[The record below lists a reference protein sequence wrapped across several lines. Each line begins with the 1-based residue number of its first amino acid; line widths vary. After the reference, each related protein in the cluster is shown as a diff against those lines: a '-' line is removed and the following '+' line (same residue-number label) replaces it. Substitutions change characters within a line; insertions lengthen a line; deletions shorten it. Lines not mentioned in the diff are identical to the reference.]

1 MFRNLRIN
9 IFIYYFVTVS
19 SFLTVLY
26 YIITVGKIENIF
38 LIVVVMLCFIVLS
51 AVMISKLAVDPL
63 EEHIK
68 NLRNLSKETLHELN
82 LPITTITTNLQML
95 EKNVT
100 NEKELKRIQRIKK
113 ASDMLQERY
122 NELDYMIK
130 TQTSQDVKE
139 SFNLDELVDDRVEFL
154 KHIYPD
160 VKFTINSE
168 KTTIF
173 NDRIGLSKVI
183 DNIIDNGVKYSTNKK
198 IIDIE
203 LKNYEL
209 RIVDYGKGMDEVEIL
224 HIFDRYYQ
232 NNSNMK
238 GFGIGLNMVKRFCD
252 TNNVELSFKS
262 SPNNGTEVKL
272 KFKEI

>member
-1 MFRNLRIN
+1 
-9 IFIYYFVTVS
+9 
-19 SFLTVLY
+19 
-26 YIITVGKIENIF
+26 
-38 LIVVVMLCFIVLS
+38 MLCFIVLS
-51 AVMISKLAVDPL
+51 AVMMSKLAVDPL

-95 EKNVT
+95 EKGIKDS
-100 NEKELKRIQRIKK
+100 KELKRIQRIKK

-173 NDRIGLSKVI
+173 NDKIGLSKVI